1 MWKGVR
7 YQVHTW
13 TNETCYTSMINVK
26 VAKVLKLSIKSCP
39 IGCELHPS
47 FDASSFLG
55 CCPQNHENLLNK
67 GVKYWD
73 FGLNGPSSKTFIARI
88 HVLAIVIGWKH
99 LRKERIGQT
108 QFNTKIV
115 IKLSVKAHWS
125 PMFFFWNLI
134 PYVTKRVP
142 VPSLLDFMDKFI
154 IIVFISSHILRN
166 VHQWPFFLIL
176 KYLMN
181 GFY

>member
-13 TNETCYTSMINVK
+13 ANETCYTSMINVK

-39 IGCELHPS
+39 IGCELHLS

-55 CCPQNHENLLNK
+55 CFLQNHEILLNK

-73 FGLNGPSSKTFIARI
+73 FELNEPSSKTFIARV
-88 HVLAIVIGWKH
+88 HVLTIVIGWKH
-99 LRKERIGQT
+99 LGKERIGQT

-115 IKLSVKAHWS
+115 TKLSFKARWS
-125 PMFFFWNLI
+125 PMLFLFFLFFF
-134 PYVTKRVP
+134 
-142 VPSLLDFMDKFI
+142 FE
-154 IIVFISSHILRN
+154 ISSPM
-166 VHQWPFFLIL
+166 WP
-176 KYLMN
+176 K
-181 GFY
+181 GFQCCLCLTFWITLLL